1 MLHIPVRLKRMP
13 YRLIQNFTAIDNS
26 GLWAVG
32 VLLDK
37 VKRGE
42 KTSTTITVTSN

>member
-37 VKRGE
+37 VKEE
-42 KTSTTITVTSN
+42 KKPPKR